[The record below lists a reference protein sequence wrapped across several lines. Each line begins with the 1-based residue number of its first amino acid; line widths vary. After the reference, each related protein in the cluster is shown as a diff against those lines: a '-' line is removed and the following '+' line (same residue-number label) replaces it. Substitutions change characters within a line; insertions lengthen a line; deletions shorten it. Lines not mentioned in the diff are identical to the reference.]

1 MKTTVFLADDHAVVR
16 DGLRSY
22 LQSQPD
28 FQVVGDAPNGRR
40 AVHDITRLAPQIVVM
55 DISMPDLNG
64 VEAAR
69 QLREFCPDARVI
81 ILSIHANAEY
91 VYRALEAG
99 ARGYL
104 LKESAAAELALA
116 IRTVREGRRYLSRK
130 IADLMVRDRLR
141 TGTDRLPD
149 PLQLL
154 SGRER
159 EVLQLVVEGRSSA
172 EIAQLLSLSPK
183 TVETYRCR
191 LMEKL
196 GIENIVSLIKFAIQ
210 HGVTSLE

>member
-69 QLREFCPDARVI
+69 QLRELCPDARVI

-141 TGTDRLPD
+141 TGTDHLPD

-210 HGVTSLE
+210 HGVTSLD